1 MVAAVMASAGVMRI
15 CVHAS
20 DKIMGMLSVGL
31 VPGLKSVAMPTMA
44 PASISL
50 RAGA

>member
-1 MVAAVMASAGVMRI
+1 MVAAAMASAGVMRI
-15 CVHAS
+15 CVQAS
-20 DKIMGMLSVGL
+20 ERIMDMLSVGL

-44 PASISL
+44 PASISA